1 MSPARGVSVVAK
13 SLLGLALGAGV
24 CYCAY
29 RVIMSGRHRK
39 KETARVP
46 DSSLLERVSGIS
58 VLASVQGNN
67 KENIIA
73 EPASNLESHHLKS
86 LLKILLTNSESS
98 VQELALVTL
107 CNSAAFSAN
116 HDIIRNLDGVR
127 IIRGFL
133 SDPNPKIKVNALN
146 ALNNLSMNLKNQE
159 QIKEFITEICKDIT
173 TSPLNSDVLLAGLG
187 LVINMSVTNNYHV
200 KMVDYIPS
208 FLRILVEGNEITQ
221 KYTLKVLVNMSANPL
236 MTTPL
241 LASKAQ
247 PSMTSLFGSCMNSDI
262 LIRALTFTANLFEN
276 VGREQHCHY
285 NNDSL
290 YALLFGDPSLF
301 QRNLEPLLLHPDI
314 EVKQQV
320 SRLYFN
326 LPRLKQL

>member
-221 KYTLKVLVNMSANPL
+221 
-236 MTTPL
+236 
-241 LASKAQ
+241 AQ